1 MHRRQGQDP
10 LSPEEVHSTE
20 RPNAGVLHVPQ
31 GLASCRVAPV
41 RAGQNIECRHRVPQR
56 PLSGL
61 QCLHDLLDADARHTN
76 PKHRCREQGFLGRSI
91 AIPPRLLVAQE
102 LDAPEA
108 RAIAQLPDPGAP
120 ALSDEGAA
128 TSFHRKCL
136 LEYVLSDATPH
147 EGCGWSCNR
156 CPRGH
161 ANISAGVL
169 SSGTSSS
176 CNANSSRSSI
186 RTSSGSSTSCA
197 VCSSR
202 VPALGPKK
210 RRKPAQ
216 PILIGVSAVT
226 ERAARTT
233 TRIRPSHRNL
243 AEGRQLQQRT
253 QRHDLFFAVRVAG
266 PGLGLRRG
274 GGLRHRHRKFPRRA
288 RLRPAQARA
297 HGPLA
302 VVLGPA
308 RRVELREQCRRE
320 LPQQRRGAG
329 PGASA
334 PCLQVGGPAHG
345 RLNAELNQ
353 EGLDPARYVTS
364 HVQLRAARQAQ
375 APTWQWSQQAALV
388 LD

>member
-136 LEYVLSDATPH
+136 LEY
-147 EGCGWSCNR
+147 
-156 CPRGH
+156 
-161 ANISAGVL
+161 VL